1 MSKSFLERLKELGA
15 GPQPIK
21 IGVLTTKTGPLD
33 YYGTMQVRG
42 LDLGIRYATSGS
54 QQVAGRPI
62 ELIVEDDAS
71 DPTTAGRKARE
82 LIEQQGAHILQGCVS
97 SAATIVVAGVAQEY
111 QRVLLVEPA
120 AADSITGEN
129 WNRYVFRTAASVW
142 QDAAAGG
149 RYAVEHLGK
158 TFCYLAPDYIFGR
171 QSSAAW
177 RQIIEGYGGETLAD
191 VLVPPDT
198 ADFRPFLNQIL
209 DTSAE
214 VLVQS
219 WSGAGHRPLFSQMRE
234 LGVFERMK
242 VTGGLGDRE
251 ARHALG
257 MDAVGMVGICK
268 YSYILPTNEVNDWLT
283 AKHIERYGEPPD
295 LFTGGGFAA
304 GIALVEALEQTG
316 GNPDADA
323 LIRAMEGLSF
333 EGPKGTYT
341 FRRQD
346 HQALQPMYVVEM
358 VPDPERPWA
367 IPKLI
372 REAAPEETAPPMKEA
387 VTVTKDFIIETERL
401 RRVFGALVAVANVS
415 IQVRPN
421 TIHSI
426 IGPNGAGKTTFF
438 NLLSG
443 TLEPTSG
450 RVYYKGRDITNLP
463 LHRTAHLGIGRSFQ
477 ITNIF
482 PNLTVLENVR
492 LACQALGRG
501 NFQMFRSHRAFRA
514 HEEKAWAVIREV
526 GLEKQALN
534 LARTLP
540 HGGQRKLELGIIL
553 ASDPELLLLD
563 EPTAGM
569 AAEQVPELMELIRSV
584 HAAGNKTIMMVEH
597 NMNVVMSVSDYI
609 TVMHQGQVLAE
620 GTPAEIAANEV
631 VQSAYLG
638 GLYDLSN

>member
-97 SAATIVVAGVAQEY
+97 SAATIVVASVAQEY

-177 RQIIEGYGGETLAD
+177 RQIIEGYGGRSLAD

-198 ADFRPFLNQIL
+198 ADFRPFLRQIL
-209 DTSAE
+209 DTNAE

-257 MDAVGMVGICK
+257 MDAVGIVGICK

-401 RRVFGALVAVANVS
+401 RREFGALVAVANVS

-482 PNLTVLENVR
+482 PNLTVIENVMVPLVLHHGKGFR
-492 LACQALGRG
+492 CLRALSG
-501 NFQMFRSHRAFRA
+501 
-514 HEEKAWAVIREV
+514 EKKLKRKAEAVLDKV
-526 GLEKQALN
+526 GLLDAANRQASELPYGDKRLVEMAIV
-534 LARTLP
+534 LARNP
-540 HGGQRKLELGIIL
+540 KLVM
-553 ASDPELLLLD
+553 LD

-569 AAEQVPELMELIRSV
+569 NPEETERMIHLIKDL
-584 HAAGNKTIMMVEH
+584 AGRFGTTFFLTEH
-597 NMNVVMSVSDYI
+597 DMKVVFAVASQILVL
-609 TVMHQGQVLAE
+609 HQGVLLAT
-620 GTPAEIAANEV
+620 GDAAAIRADPRVRE
-631 VQSAYLG
+631 AYLG
-638 GLYDLSN
+638 GSTHD